1 MNTETN
7 PGETPEVDDELEADD
22 EGSPEAG
29 TNDNSDEP
37 EEGDEDSE
45 DEAEETIE
53 WQEDGKTF
61 KVPAA
66 LKDHLLRQGDYTR
79 KTQELAA
86 ERKELGALKESIQ
99 KAGEAE
105 INAKAQMVA
114 IDAAIQQYEGI
125 NWEAL
130 EAQNPQNAARLWR
143 QYSQLGQARE
153 QATKDYTSAVE
164 TRGIET
170 QQEAAKRIEQ
180 GLAEL
185 QRDIPGWSVER
196 AQQLAAFGVEQFGF
210 TRENVES
217 IDDPKI
223 IKMLNYAFL
232 ATKQKPKQQAQ
243 PALQPAA
250 KVRGGTSTP
259 KTGLDDRLSTEE
271 WVKRRNAQAKR

>member
-7 PGETPEVDDELEADD
+7 PGEGSEVDDVLEAED
-22 EGSPEAG
+22 EGSTEAE
-29 TNDNSDEP
+29 TNDNSDES
-37 EEGDEDSE
+37 EEGDEESE
-45 DEAEETIE
+45 EQAEETIE
-53 WQEDGKTF
+53 WNEDGKTF
-61 KVPAA
+61 TVPAA

-86 ERKELGALKESIQ
+86 ERKELAALKESVQ
-99 KAGEAE
+99 QAGEAE
-105 INAKAQMVA
+105 VNAKAQIVA
-114 IDAAIQQYEGI
+114 IDAAIKQYEGI

-153 QATKDYTSAVE
+153 QANTDYKSAVE
-164 TRGIET
+164 ARGIET

-185 QRDIPGWSVER
+185 QRDIPGWSEER
-196 AQQLAAFGVEQFGF
+196 ARQLAAFGVEQFGF
-210 TRENVES
+210 TREHIDS

-223 IKMLNYAFL
+223 VKMLNYAFL
-232 ATKQKPKQQAQ
+232 ASKQKPKQPAQ
-243 PALQPAA
+243 PAPQPAA
-250 KVRGGTSTP
+250 KVRGGTSVP

-271 WVKRRNAQAKR
+271 WVKRRNAQRR

>member
-7 PGETPEVDDELEADD
+7 PGDDPEVEEVLDTDD
-22 EGSPEAG
+22 EGSTEAE
-29 TNDNSDEP
+29 TADNPEP
-37 EEGDEDSE
+37 EEGEESE
-45 DEAEETIE
+45 EQDEETIE
-53 WQEDGKTF
+53 WTEDGKTF
-61 KVPAA
+61 VVPAA

-79 KTQELAA
+79 KTQEVAA
-86 ERKELGALKESIQ
+86 ERKELAALKESVQ

-164 TRGIET
+164 ARGIET

-210 TRENVES
+210 SREHMES

-223 IKMLNYAFL
+223 VKMLNFAFL
-232 ATKQKPKQQAQ
+232 ATKQKPTQQAQ
-243 PALQPAA
+243 PALKPAA
-250 KVRGGTSTP
+250 KVRGGTTAP

-271 WVKRRNAQAKR
+271 WVKRRNAQRK

>member
-7 PGETPEVDDELEADD
+7 PGDDPEVELEAED
-22 EGSPEAG
+22 EGSTEAE
-29 TNDNSDEP
+29 TADNAEP
-37 EEGDEDSE
+37 VEGEESE
-45 DEAEETIE
+45 EQEEETIE
-53 WQEDGKTF
+53 WNEDGKTF

-86 ERKELGALKESIQ
+86 ERKELAALKESVQ
-99 KAGEAE
+99 QAGEAE
-105 INAKAQMVA
+105 INAKAQIVA
-114 IDAAIQQYEGI
+114 IDAAIKQFEGI

-143 QYSQLGQARE
+143 QYSQLGQARD
-153 QATKDYTSAVE
+153 QANKDYTSAVE
-164 TRGIET
+164 ARGIET

-210 TRENVES
+210 TREHMES
-217 IDDPKI
+217 IDDPRI
-223 IKMLNYAFL
+223 VKMLNFAFL
-232 ATKQKPKQQAQ
+232 ATKQQPRTPAQ
-243 PALQPAA
+243 PALTPAA
-250 KVRGGTSTP
+250 KVRGGTTVP

-271 WVKRRNAQAKR
+271 WVKRRNSQAKR